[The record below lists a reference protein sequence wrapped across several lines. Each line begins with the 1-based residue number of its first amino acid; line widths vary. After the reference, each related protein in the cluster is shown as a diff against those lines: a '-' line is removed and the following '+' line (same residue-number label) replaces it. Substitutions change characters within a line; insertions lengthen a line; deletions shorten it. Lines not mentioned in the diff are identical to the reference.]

1 MTRKGFCDLCEIKIN
16 ESSCIFYYQKDSMS
30 NPKAIEVH
38 EDCLNQIL
46 LGVEFLHQLVT
57 SKKNMKHLNNKTKKD
72 LR

>member
-1 MTRKGFCDLCEIKIN
+1 MTRKGFCDLCEKKIIQ
-16 ESSCIFYYQKDSMS
+16 EQCFFYYQKESMP

-57 SKKNMKHLNNKTKKD
+57 SKKNMKHLSKKTKKD

>member
-1 MTRKGFCDLCEIKIN
+1 MP
-16 ESSCIFYYQKDSMS
+16 

-57 SKKNMKHLNNKTKKD
+57 SKKNMKHLSKKTKKD